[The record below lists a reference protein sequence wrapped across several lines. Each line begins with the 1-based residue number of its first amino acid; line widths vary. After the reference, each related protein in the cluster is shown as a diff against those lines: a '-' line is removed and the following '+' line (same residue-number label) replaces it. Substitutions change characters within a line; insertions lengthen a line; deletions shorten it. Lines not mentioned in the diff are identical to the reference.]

1 MIGELSALHSFVH
14 GGEYSSPHH
23 GSKLLES
30 INEVGSLGA
39 ILQRSDEKRGY
50 VVVDISLRDPDLHMI
65 DGSPMY
71 SPLSDQSLKL
81 TGQNGLKVGDVIV
94 AVNGESVMDLPDIH
108 MLLRNT
114 AGESVRLDVLRVKST
129 SKIQKLRLLQKN
141 DGNNTTQRE
150 GIEPEPLIV
159 VPITSDESDDLS
171 YTAWEW
177 SSRLRS
183 QALAADAGFTCGYAH
198 IR

>member
-39 ILQRSDEKRGY
+39 ILQRSVEKRGY

-65 DGSPMY
+65 DGNPMY

-81 TGQNGLKVGDVIV
+81 TGQSGLKVGDVIV
-94 AVNGESVMDLPDIH
+94 AVNGESVMEAPDIH

-114 AGESVRLDVLRVKST
+114 AGESVRLDVLRINST
-129 SKIQKLRLLQKN
+129 SKIQKMRLLQKN
-141 DGNNTTQRE
+141 DGNTTENE

-177 SSRLRS
+177 SSRLRTK
-183 QALAADAGFTCGYAH
+183 ALALEAGFTCGYAH

>member
-39 ILQRSDEKRGY
+39 ILQRSVEKRGY

-81 TGQNGLKVGDVIV
+81 TGQSGLKVGDVIV

-114 AGESVRLDVLRVKST
+114 AGESVRLDVLRVNST

-141 DGNNTTQRE
+141 NGITTE
-150 GIEPEPLIV
+150 SVGIEPEPLIV
-159 VPITSDESDDLS
+159 VPITSDEADDLS

-177 SSRLRS
+177 SSRLKTK
-183 QALAADAGFTCGYAH
+183 ALAADAGFTCGYAH

>member
-39 ILQRSDEKRGY
+39 ILQRSVEKRGY

-81 TGQNGLKVGDVIV
+81 TGQSGLKVGDVIV

-114 AGESVRLDVLRVKST
+114 AGESVRLDVLRVNST
-129 SKIQKLRLLQKN
+129 SKIQKMRLLQKN
-141 DGNNTTQRE
+141 TGNTTE
-150 GIEPEPLIV
+150 SVGIKPEPLIV
-159 VPITSDESDDLS
+159 VPITSDESDDLL

-177 SSRLRS
+177 STRLRTK
-183 QALAADAGFTCGYAH
+183 ALAADAGFTCGYAH

>member
-39 ILQRSDEKRGY
+39 ILQRSVEKRGY

-81 TGQNGLKVGDVIV
+81 TGQSGLKVGDVIV

-114 AGESVRLDVLRVKST
+114 AGESVRLDVLRMNST
-129 SKIQKLRLLQKN
+129 SKIQKMRLLQKN
-141 DGNNTTQRE
+141 NGNTTE
-150 GIEPEPLIV
+150 SVGIEPEPLIV

-171 YTAWEW
+171 YTYWEW
-177 SSRLRS
+177 SSRLKTK
-183 QALAADAGFTCGYAH
+183 ALAADAGFTCGYAH